1 MGTNAEIHQLDVAI
15 LRQQDVVPF
24 DVPMHAVVLVE
35 KHQRVHRL
43 SQNVRNLVVGQP
55 GATVA

>member
-1 MGTNAEIHQLDVAI
+1 MGTNTEIHQFDVAI

-24 DVPMHAVVLVE
+24 DVSMHAMVLME
-35 KHQRVHRL
+35 KHQRVYRL